1 MADIIINDT
10 TLRDGEQ
17 SPGVAF
23 RASEKLA
30 IAEALVDAGLTALEV
45 GIPAMGGDERA
56 RIAVIRRRLPD
67 TELMTWCRMNA
78 LEIQQSADLGMNW
91 VDISIPA
98 SDRLREQKLRQPLKA
113 LLPQLSTLIEQA
125 RQQGLRVCVGCEDA
139 SRASDD
145 TLRQI
150 ATAASAAGAERLRF
164 ADTLGV
170 LDPFSTFARIS
181 TLRQNWGGEIEMH
194 AHNDLGLATANTLA
208 AVEAGVSHVNTTVL
222 GLGERAG
229 NAALETVALA
239 LERCLGRDS
248 GIHFARLPALCQLVA
263 SAAQR
268 TIDKQQPL
276 VGEQVFT
283 HESGVHV
290 AALLNDS
297 FSYQGIDPA
306 LMGREFR
313 LVLGKHSGRQAV
325 EGIFARL
332 GYQPQVNETEAL
344 LRSVRAFAENWKR
357 NPLDYELLEMYREL
371 CGSDAAMGRASD
383 GMVLPVTRR

>member
-67 TELMTWCRMNA
+67 TMLMTWCRMNA

-113 LLPQLSTLIEQA
+113 LLPPLSTLIEQA
-125 RQQGLRVCVGCEDA
+125 RQQGLHVCVGCEDA

-332 GYQPQVNETEAL
+332 GYQPQATETEAL

>member
-229 NAALETVALA
+229 NAALETVALV

-332 GYQPQVNETEAL
+332 GYQPQATETEAL

-371 CGSDAAMGRASD
+371 CGSDTAMGRASD

>member
-67 TELMTWCRMNA
+67 TVLMTWCRMNA

-113 LLPQLSTLIEQA
+113 LLPQLSTLIELA

-332 GYQPQVNETEAL
+332 GYQPQATETEAL

-371 CGSDAAMGRASD
+371 CGSDTAMGRASD

>member
-67 TELMTWCRMNA
+67 TVLMTWCRMNA

-332 GYQPQVNETEAL
+332 GYQPQATETEAL

-371 CGSDAAMGRASD
+371 CGSDSAMGRASD

>member
-67 TELMTWCRMNA
+67 TVLMTWCRMNA
-78 LEIQQSADLGMNW
+78 LEIQQSAELGMNW

-98 SDRLREQKLRQPLKA
+98 SDRLREQKLRQPLKT
-113 LLPQLSTLIEQA
+113 LLPQLSVLIEQA

-150 ATAASAAGAERLRF
+150 AIAASAAGAERLRF

-332 GYQPQVNETEAL
+332 GYQPQATETEAL
-344 LRSVRAFAENWKR
+344 LRSVRTFAENRKR
-357 NPLDYELLEMYREL
+357 NPQDYELLEMYREL
-371 CGSDAAMGRASD
+371 CGSEAAMGRASD

>member
-67 TELMTWCRMNA
+67 TMLMTWCRMNA

-150 ATAASAAGAERLRF
+150 ATAASTAGAERLRF

-332 GYQPQVNETEAL
+332 GYQPQATETEAL

-371 CGSDAAMGRASD
+371 CGSDTAMGRASD